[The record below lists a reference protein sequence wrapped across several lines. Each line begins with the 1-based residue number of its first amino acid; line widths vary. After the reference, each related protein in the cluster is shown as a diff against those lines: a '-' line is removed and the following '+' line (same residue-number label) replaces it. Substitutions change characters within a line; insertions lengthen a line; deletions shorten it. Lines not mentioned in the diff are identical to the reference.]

1 MILILNDHQN
11 IKISKSY
18 TNDIVKSKKIPWQIS
33 ILFIIYKWVHVNI
46 FKIAENKLNTLYFV
60 RKWVMATDYG
70 SRKIYQMENSK

>member
-46 FKIAENKLNTLYFV
+46 FKIAENKLNTSYYFLILWES
-60 RKWVMATDYG
+60 RWWQLIMA
-70 SRKIYQMENSK
+70 RQK